1 MLIVVGVDGL
11 VVIVVGVDGLVVIV
25 VVGAEGLVAVA
36 EEVVEGKCPIMFQ
49 NDPRLLL

>member
-1 MLIVVGVDGL
+1 MVGVDGL
-11 VVIVVGVDGLVVIV
+11 VVMVVAG
-25 VVGAEGLVAVA
+25 